1 MKTYLQRLAERA
13 EGVSLTP
20 PLRPTIRSEVTRE
33 ARSESLVEE
42 TSFESSVVSRQT
54 SADIPRNESAQ
65 DTTRIVEPSIQATP
79 KISPLHQDLTLPAA
93 APQEPPAVVEPRSA
107 SKESVTPQQATPP
120 KERELPHRGII
131 EAHSHVEAEPT
142 RNVPVPRRETPG
154 DSERSIIGPRRDVE
168 KEPTRKMEVRR
179 ETPEEN
185 SAPQLSPARSV
196 DLPDTEKGPSKN
208 DEYARLEQLT
218 QDFLRRLAPPIQ
230 PIEHLAPTPKEIGA
244 AASDRAIPNLEP
256 PRKDPIRQATPT
268 SDEPRLVIGQLRVDV
283 LPTGPTETRE
293 VVRVAQG
300 GTGASRAFSA
310 GPVSKLRFGL
320 GQM

>member
-54 SADIPRNESAQ
+54 SADIPRNEPAE
-65 DTTRIVEPSIQATP
+65 DATRIVEPSIQATP
-79 KISPLHQDLTLPAA
+79 KISPPHQDLTLPAA
-93 APQEPPAVVEPRSA
+93 AHQERPAAVEPRSA
-107 SKESVTPQQATPP
+107 GKESVTPQQVTPARQ
-120 KERELPHRGII
+120 RELPQRDII
-131 EAHSHVEAEPT
+131 EAHSQVEAEPT
-142 RNVPVPRRETPG
+142 QKVPVPRRETPG
-154 DSERSIIGPRRDVE
+154 DSERSITEPRRDVE
-168 KEPTRKMEVRR
+168 AVPTRKMEVRR

-185 SAPQLSPARSV
+185 SAPQLSPAHSV
-196 DLPDTEKGPSKN
+196 DLPNTEKGPSKN

-230 PIEHLAPTPKEIGA
+230 AIEHLAPTPTEIGA
-244 AASDRAIPNLEP
+244 AVSDRAIPNLEP
-256 PRKDPIRQATPT
+256 PRTDPIRQTPIP
-268 SDEPRLVIGQLRVDV
+268 DEPRLVIGQLRVDI

-293 VVRVAQG
+293 VVRVAQS
-300 GTGASRAFSA
+300 GTGARRPFPAS
-310 GPVSKLRFGL
+310 PVSKLRFGL

>member
-54 SADIPRNESAQ
+54 SADIPRNEPVQ
-65 DTTRIVEPSIQATP
+65 DVTRIVEPSIQATP
-79 KISPLHQDLTLPAA
+79 KISPPHQDLTLPAA
-93 APQEPPAVVEPRSA
+93 AHQERPAAVEPRSA
-107 SKESVTPQQATPP
+107 GKESVTPQQVTPARQ
-120 KERELPHRGII
+120 RELPQRDII
-131 EAHSHVEAEPT
+131 EAHSQVEAEPT
-142 RNVPVPRRETPG
+142 QKVPVPRRETPG
-154 DSERSIIGPRRDVE
+154 DSERSIIEPRRDVE
-168 KEPTRKMEVRR
+168 AEPTRKMEVRR

-185 SAPQLSPARSV
+185 SAPQLSPAHSV
-196 DLPDTEKGPSKN
+196 DLPNTEKGPSKN

-218 QDFLRRLAPPIQ
+218 QDFLRRLAPPIRQ
-230 PIEHLAPTPKEIGA
+230 TPIP
-244 AASDRAIPNLEP
+244 
-256 PRKDPIRQATPT
+256 
-268 SDEPRLVIGQLRVDV
+268 DEPRLVIGQLRVDI

-293 VVRVAQG
+293 VVRVAQS
-300 GTGASRAFSA
+300 GTGARRPFPAS
-310 GPVSKLRFGL
+310 PVSKLRFGL